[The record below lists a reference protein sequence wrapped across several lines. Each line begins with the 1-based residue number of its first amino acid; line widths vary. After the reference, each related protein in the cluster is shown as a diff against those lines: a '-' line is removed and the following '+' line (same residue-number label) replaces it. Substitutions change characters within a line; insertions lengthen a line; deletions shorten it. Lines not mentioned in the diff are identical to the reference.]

1 MKKTKYRYDKKT
13 KAIVS
18 TPDCT
23 EEYLDLIWDIAY
35 IQELVSEQ
43 ELRELIE
50 EIKRYTI
57 KAKACIK
64 ANQIRSNVEL
74 NIERRRKA
82 EQEKYIDLN
91 KIKEDEEIKENKENV
106 HIAQVR
112 IVINNISP
120 YEVYVD
126 NKFDSSWNRLENA
139 MTWVSKHVK
148 VFRLEF
154 VKGE

>member
-1 MKKTKYRYDKKT
+1 M
-13 KAIVS
+13 
-18 TPDCT
+18 
-23 EEYLDLIWDIAY
+23 
-35 IQELVSEQ
+35 VSEQ

-106 HIAQVR
+106 HIA
-112 IVINNISP
+112 
-120 YEVYVD
+120 
-126 NKFDSSWNRLENA
+126 
-139 MTWVSKHVK
+139 
-148 VFRLEF
+148 
-154 VKGE
+154 

>member
-1 MKKTKYRYDKKT
+1 MKYRYDKKT